1 VSAQHQL
8 PEEPIRSKGQAI
20 LLAAG
25 QPQLPA
31 AIRDISASGIGV
43 VAAKVVD
50 PGTAVDIHIHGHA
63 AHGVVQSCR
72 PEGDAFYIA
81 IDLAA

>member
-1 VSAQHQL
+1 VSTTQQL

-25 QPQLPA
+25 YPELPA

-43 VAAKVVD
+43 TTASLVN
-50 PGTAVDIHIHGHA
+50 PGTAVDIDIHGHA
-63 AHGVVQSCR
+63 AHGVVQSCQ
-72 PEGDAFYIA
+72 PEGDGFYIVIA
-81 IDLAA
+81 LAA

>member
-1 VSAQHQL
+1 VNATHQL

-25 QPQLPA
+25 SPELPA

-43 VAAKVVD
+43 FTAVLMN
-50 PGTAVDIHIHGHA
+50 PGTPVEVHIHGHE

-72 PEGDAFYIA
+72 PEPDGFCIVIA
-81 IDLAA
+81 LAA